1 MGRSN
6 PNQSVENPVVHYVDY
21 QADINKGYFSIYKD
35 GQENP
40 VDKKQMFV
48 ILETN
53 VFKVGGYDSK
63 ANKGITSNMVKDHK
77 KHKLAVRYFGDREP
91 FAYGSWEEIKDKVSA
106 KQGKYVKCIFAIDTD
121 KEEIC
126 CLQLKG
132 TAIQAWGDGL
142 EASGLKQSDLEK
154 YPVFF
159 KLEGNTEDMAGKV
172 SYLKPIFSFKKVDT
186 SKPRG
191 AELDAASIAADE
203 LVQAY
208 LKASIERRAQEDDQE
223 DSQPPAQNF
232 HTEETKP
239 ATTGVVRSEAAQ
251 AAYSKATGNQ
261 LPEADD
267 DLPF

>member
-1 MGRSN
+1 M
-6 PNQSVENPVVHYVDY
+6 DY

-48 ILETN
+48 ILEAN
-53 VFKVGGYDSK
+53 VFKVGGYDPK
-63 ANKGITSNMVKDHK
+63 AKKGITSNMVKDHK
-77 KHKLAVRYFGDREP
+77 KHKLTVRYFGDREP
-91 FAYGSWEEIKDKVSA
+91 FAYGSWEEIKDKISA
-106 KQGKYVKCIFAIDTD
+106 KKGQYTKCVFAIDTD
-121 KEEIC
+121 TEDIC
-126 CLQLKG
+126 CIQLRG
-132 TAIQAWGDGL
+132 TSIQAWGDGL
-142 EASGLKQSDLEK
+142 EAAGLKQGDLEK
-154 YPVFF
+154 HPVLF
-159 KLEGNTEDMAGKV
+159 KLESTVEDKAGTV
-172 SYLKPIFSFKKVDT
+172 PYSKPIFSFKKVDT

-208 LKASIERRAQEDDQE
+208 LKASIERRIQEDDQE
-223 DSQPPAQNF
+223 DNQPPAQNF
-232 HTEETKP
+232 HSEETKP